1 MIARASEGG
10 VVLVNVLVV
19 LAIAG
24 GLMLLLIGSQEAS
37 LDRISRSADASIA
50 EQIALGAEASVLDAL
65 RRDLDDAPD
74 IDHLN
79 EVWAQSVMQEAVE
92 LPTGTFSVQITDLQA
107 KFDINQLAI
116 TTAGTQDFARRLM
129 VAVEQPPE
137 IANQIGRILGAI
149 GRVSDLR
156 DLAAFGIPEMVLD
169 ALSPY
174 VTALPVGGT
183 INLNSVDPFLLSVM
197 LQNQAQAAQVIRLR
211 ERRGHVS
218 LQSLR
223 DAGILRPQNSGFTS
237 NVYLVDVLAEA
248 GSARLQMR
256 TLILRRNEPGLKA
269 VEILERRLVHAS
281 PPLKMSE

>member
-1 MIARASEGG
+1 MTPRASDSG

-37 LDRISRSADASIA
+37 LDRISRSADASIV
-50 EQIALGAEASVLDAL
+50 EQIALGAEASVIDAL

-79 EVWAQSVMQEAVE
+79 EVWAQSVIQEAVE

-149 GRVSDLR
+149 GRVADLR
-156 DLAAFGIPEMVLD
+156 DLAAFGIPETVLD

-197 LQNQAQAAQVIRLR
+197 LQNQAQAGQVTRLR

-223 DAGILRPQNSGFTS
+223 DTGILRPQNSGFTS

-248 GSARLQMR
+248 GTARLQMR

-269 VEILERRLVHAS
+269 VEILERRFVHSA
-281 PPLKMSE
+281 PPLEMSE

>member
-1 MIARASEGG
+1 MTSRASEGG

-79 EVWAQSVMQEAVE
+79 EVWAQSVIQEAVE
-92 LPTGTFSVQITDLQA
+92 LPTGTFSVQVTDLQA

-137 IANQIGRILGAI
+137 IANQIGRILGTI
-149 GRVSDLR
+149 GRVADLR
-156 DLAAFGIPEMVLD
+156 DLATYGIPETVLD
-169 ALSPY
+169 ALAPY

-197 LQNQAQAAQVIRLR
+197 LQNQTQSRQVVRIR
-211 ERRGHVS
+211 ESRGHVS

-237 NVYLVDVLAEA
+237 NVYLVDVLAES
-248 GSARLQMR
+248 GTARLKLR
-256 TLILRRNEPGLKA
+256 TLMLRRNEPGLKA
-269 VEILERRLVHAS
+269 VEILERRIVYAA
-281 PPLKMSE
+281 PPPEMSE

>member
-116 TTAGTQDFARRLM
+116 TTAGTQDFAQRLM

-149 GRVSDLR
+149 GRVADLR
-156 DLAAFGIPEMVLD
+156 DLATFGIPETVLD

-223 DAGILRPQNSGFTS
+223 DAGVLRPQNSGFTS

-269 VEILERRLVHAS
+269 VEILERRLVPAS

>member
-1 MIARASEGG
+1 MTSRASEGG

-79 EVWAQSVMQEAVE
+79 EVWAQSVVQEAVE
-92 LPTGTFSVQITDLQA
+92 LPTGTFSVQVTDLQA

-149 GRVSDLR
+149 GRVADLR
-156 DLAAFGIPEMVLD
+156 DLAAFGIPETVLD
-169 ALSPY
+169 TLAPY

-197 LQNQAQAAQVIRLR
+197 LQNQGQSRQVVRIR
-211 ERRGHVS
+211 ESRGHVS

-237 NVYLVDVLAEA
+237 NVYLVEVLAES
-248 GSARLQMR
+248 GTARLKLR
-256 TLILRRNEPGLKA
+256 TLMLRRNEPGLKA
-269 VEILERRLVHAS
+269 VEILERRVVYAA
-281 PPLKMSE
+281 PPPEMSE

>member
-1 MIARASEGG
+1 MTSRASEGG

-79 EVWAQSVMQEAVE
+79 EVWAQSVVQEAVE
-92 LPTGTFSVQITDLQA
+92 LPTGTFSVQVTDLQA

-116 TTAGTQDFARRLM
+116 TTAGTQDYARRLM

-149 GRVSDLR
+149 GRVADLR
-156 DLAAFGIPEMVLD
+156 DLAAYGIPETVLD
-169 ALSPY
+169 TLAPY

-197 LQNQAQAAQVIRLR
+197 LQNQTQSRQVVRIR
-211 ERRGHVS
+211 ESRGHVS

-237 NVYLVDVLAEA
+237 NVYLVEVLAES
-248 GSARLQMR
+248 GTARLKLR

-269 VEILERRLVHAS
+269 VEILERRFVYAA
-281 PPLKMSE
+281 PPPEMSE